1 LWQNRLWWIGVFLTC
16 LGIAIYLTADT
27 IIEYSENPILNSFRE
42 EEPIYKFPFAGISVT
57 GTMIFRDN
65 VFDALD
71 K

>member
-1 LWQNRLWWIGVFLTC
+1 
-16 LGIAIYLTADT
+16 LGTAIYLTADT

-57 GTMIFRDN
+57 GTMIFKDY
-65 VFDALD
+65 VFDDLQ